1 MASCDPWKNMAVGWL
16 VENYILD
23 LQSIPRESNNKDVA
37 AMLVELTIEANEESF
52 VIVHQHGGNDVN
64 CKSRIVK
71 NNKRK
76 KHLLELYARGGVMLI
91 GRSRRASWHFCHCRI
106 ISLSSH
112 RKNQLI
118 VWVGRR
124 REVSRKLV

>member
-37 AMLVELTIEANEESF
+37 AMLVEHV

-64 CKSRIVK
+64 CKLRIVK

-76 KHLLELYARGGVMLI
+76 NI
-91 GRSRRASWHFCHCRI
+91 F
-106 ISLSSH
+106 
-112 RKNQLI
+112 
-118 VWVGRR
+118 
-124 REVSRKLV
+124 